1 MWFEEKALTLHSENL
16 LITMKTLKI
25 LLVIIAFLTVAIA
38 IATFMFFD
46 YHKVRHVPF
55 ERAMAFE
62 QPYDSFDGSYLKTF
76 LYVGFQEDM
85 VNCLCKN
92 DVNLSYSDTFAT
104 RVCSECDFEKYDYL
118 ITLNRELD
126 SLKYSGCLTDH
137 EDCAPWDERTPLI
150 SVFKKNTDDSIYVY
164 RIQKTKMFRC
174 PIP

>member
-1 MWFEEKALTLHSENL
+1 MGINYFGMVLYFENMEKHNIIAL
-16 LITMKTLKI
+16 LI
-25 LLVIIAFLTVAIA
+25 VAIIALLTVAIA

-46 YHKVRHVPF
+46 YHKVRYVPF

-62 QPYDSFDGSYLKTF
+62 QPYDSFDGSYLRKF
-76 LYVGFQEDM
+76 LYVGSQEDM
-85 VNCLCKN
+85 VNCLCKS

-104 RVCSECDFEKYDYL
+104 RICSECDFEKYDYL

-126 SLKYSGCLTDH
+126 SLKYSGYLTDH
-137 EDCAPWDERTPLI
+137 EDCAPWNERTPLI
-150 SVFKKNTDDSIYVY
+150 PVFKKNTDDSIYVY